1 MAGFSDSPR
10 RWFSGSCWRPV
21 AVAAIQAPRLRS
33 PPRPLTRARPPPSAA
48 LRSAVAPRG
57 RRRLSHRLSHRL
69 HRRRRPIAA
78 APDLDLRAGGDQG
91 LCAADDDPARQQLDQ
106 IELGAR
112 QPAGPTAGHGV
123 NSNGVGMPGAADD
136 GVGTAYAPPCSQGP
150 GAKTY
155 TFTLSALSALPTLS
169 ATASANTG
177 AVVTAA
183 ISGQPVHQH
192 GHRDRQLRQRGR
204 CLPSATSR

>member
-1 MAGFSDSPR
+1 MVLGQLLAACGRGSDSSATPAVTTTPTDPGATAPI
-10 RWFSGSCWRPV
+10 GSF
-21 AVAAIQAPRLRS
+21 
-33 PPRPLTRARPPPSAA
+33 A
-48 LRSAVAPRG
+48 LRSSAFA
-57 RRRLSHRLSHRL
+57 
-69 HRRRRPIAA
+69 
-78 APDLDLRAGGDQG
+78 AGGAYPTAYPTACTGDDAQSTPP
-91 LCAADDDPARQQLDQ
+91 LTWTCA
-106 IELGAR
+106 
-112 QPAGPTAGHGV
+112 PAGTKAFALLMTTQPDSSWTRSNWVLDNLPATTAGHGV